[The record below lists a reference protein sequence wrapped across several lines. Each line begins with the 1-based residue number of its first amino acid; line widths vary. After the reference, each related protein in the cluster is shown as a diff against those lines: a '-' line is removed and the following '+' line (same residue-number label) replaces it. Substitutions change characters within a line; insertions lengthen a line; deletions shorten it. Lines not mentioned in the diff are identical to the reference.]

1 MPWCGGNRELTTH
14 RLWPNPQKRAAD
26 GVARHG
32 DASYPQAGNRQVR
45 RGRKEESAHGVQVGI
60 PHTVLCFNGREDETA
75 FASDS
80 KFLYIR
86 GGGTRLFAVHTRAYI

>member
-1 MPWCGGNRELTTH
+1 M
-14 RLWPNPQKRAAD
+14 
-26 GVARHG
+26 
-32 DASYPQAGNRQVR
+32 R

-60 PHTVLCFNGREDETA
+60 PHTVLSFNGREDETA

-86 GGGTRLFAVHTRAYI
+86 GSGTRLFAVSSTPY